1 MAVDPQTTP
10 GAAGAAPAQRP
21 PNAAPSAVRRRMQRL
36 RIPLYQLAV
45 LVAIIGAWQV
55 GLWAGWLKPY
65 VYGTPLGVAQAFG
78 EQIANGTLLR
88 HFWVTGQE
96 VIIGFVIGCGL
107 GSLCGLLL
115 WLSPLWAR
123 ILHPYMIALNGVPKI
138 ALAPLIIVWF
148 GLGMESKIAIA
159 AIITFIVAFLQAY
172 KGTQQVD
179 ADLIRLM
186 KSLGATQWQTFRT
199 IVVPAS
205 LPWIVSALRL
215 NVGFALI
222 GAVVGEYISA
232 EEGLGYMVYYSGQ
245 LYDLDSVWVGIFSL
259 MIMALLL
266 EAIVARI
273 EAALD
278 LEI

>member
-1 MAVDPQTTP
+1 MT
-10 GAAGAAPAQRP
+10 GASDQEMAAP
-21 PNAAPSAVRRRMQRL
+21 RRRPARVSPRL
-36 RIPLYQLAV
+36 RIVGYQLLLLA
-45 LVAIIGAWQV
+45 AIL
-55 GLWAGWLKPY
+55 GLWELGIRTGLMRAY
-65 VYGTPLGVAQAFG
+65 IYGTPSGIFQSFG
-78 EQIANGTLLR
+78 EQLADGTLLR
-88 HFWVTGQE
+88 HFWVTAQE
-96 VIIGFVIGCGL
+96 VVLGFLIGSGL
-107 GSLCGLLL
+107 GSLSGLLL

-179 ADLIRLM
+179 EDLIRLM
-186 KSLGATQWQTFRT
+186 RSLGASKWQTFRT
-199 IVVPAS
+199 IVMPS
-205 LPWIVSALRL
+205 SMPWVVSALRL

-232 EEGLGYMVYYSGQ
+232 EEGLGHLVYYAGQ
-245 LYDLDSVWVGIFSL
+245 VYDLNSVWVGIFSL

-266 EAIVARI
+266 EAVVSRL
-273 EAALD
+273 EKYLD
-278 LEI
+278 LEK

>member
-1 MAVDPQTTP
+1 MSTVAD
-10 GAAGAAPAQRP
+10 
-21 PNAAPSAVRRRMQRL
+21 PSAPRRRRRASSARRWQSL
-36 RIPLYQLAV
+36 RILVYQLLLLATI
-45 LVAIIGAWQV
+45 L
-55 GLWAGWLKPY
+55 GLWELGIRTGFLRAY
-65 VYGTPLGVAQAFG
+65 IYGTPSGVFSAFG

-96 VIIGFVIGCGL
+96 VVLGFIIGCGL

-123 ILHPYMIALNGVPKI
+123 ILHPYMIVLNGVPKI

-172 KGTQQVD
+172 KGTQQID
-179 ADLIRLM
+179 SDLIRLM
-186 KSLGATQWQTFRT
+186 RSLGASKWQTFRT
-199 IVVPAS
+199 IVVPSS
-205 LPWIVSALRL
+205 LPWVVSALRL

-232 EEGLGYMVYYSGQ
+232 EEGLGHQVYYAGQ

-266 EAIVARI
+266 EFVVSRI
-273 EAALD
+273 EKFLN
-278 LEI
+278 LEE

>member
-1 MAVDPQTTP
+1 MATDIGEAKKQT
-10 GAAGAAPAQRP
+10 AAPPAPKRRP
-21 PNAAPSAVRRRMQRL
+21 RNSTGRL
-36 RIPLYQLAV
+36 RIMAYQVAV
-45 LVAIIGAWQV
+45 LIAIVAVWQI
-55 GLWAGWLKPY
+55 GLWTGTLKPY
-65 VYGTPLGVAQAFG
+65 VYGTPWGVMQAFA

-96 VIIGFVIGCGL
+96 VIIGFVIGCSL
-107 GSLCGLLL
+107 GSLCGLML
-115 WLSPLWAR
+115 WLSPLWAK

-172 KGTQQVD
+172 KGTQEVD
-179 ADLIRLM
+179 QDLIRLM
-186 KSLGATQWQTFRT
+186 KSLGATQWQTFRK
-199 IVVPAS
+199 IVMPGSV
-205 LPWIVSALRL
+205 PWIVSALRL

-232 EEGLGYMVYYSGQ
+232 EEGLGYMVYYAGQ

-259 MIMALLL
+259 MFMALIL
-266 EAIVARI
+266 EAVVARI
-273 EAALD
+273 EKMLD
-278 LEI
+278 MEK